1 MAKWLLAISLFIF
14 LSCNREERTW
24 RVQYEINLLENE
36 QASVRAIYRN
46 SDNADVSESPID
58 DNIWRS
64 PVYDDFKE
72 GDEAYIRVERLTG
85 DADYEISILRDGAV
99 HESDELKA
107 GQTEIEVRRGI

>member
-1 MAKWLLAISLFIF
+1 MAKWLLAISLFVLF
-14 LSCNREERTW
+14 SCDREERTW
-24 RVQYEINLLENE
+24 RVQYEINLLEND

-58 DNIWRS
+58 KNIWRS

-99 HESDELKA
+99 HESDQLKA

>member
-1 MAKWLLAISLFIF
+1 MAKWLFVILLTVFF
-14 LSCNREERTW
+14 SCDREEETW
-24 RVQYEINLLENE
+24 RVQYEVNLLENE
-36 QASVRAIYRN
+36 QATVRAIYRN

-99 HESDELKA
+99 HESDQLKA
-107 GQTEIEVRRGI
+107 GQTEIEVKRRI